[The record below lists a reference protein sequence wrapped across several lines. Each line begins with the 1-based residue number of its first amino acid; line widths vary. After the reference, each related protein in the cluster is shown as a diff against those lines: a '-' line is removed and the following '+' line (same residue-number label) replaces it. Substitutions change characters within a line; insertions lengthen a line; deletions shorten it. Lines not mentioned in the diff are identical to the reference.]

1 MSDFV
6 TRLVGRQTGAVTMV
20 QPRTPSMFAS
30 TMRRAEAAD
39 LPVVDSLS
47 PHDDA
52 ASTPAAPVRPGDQ
65 GKTLLTQPHQQEG
78 RSPVPGS
85 IATVHPMV
93 RPRQAEAAP
102 VTLAQHAPAI
112 VTQPGRETPPAPGA
126 ESVTLHAQMP
136 HEHRGV
142 RAEHIEGSVGA
153 AAVLSAAPV
162 VPPSLVDAHR
172 ATGRVS
178 AAAPPSLVSGTVTG
192 RRTESTTRPASTEPP
207 VEVTIGRIEV
217 TAVSAAPDTKQR
229 PGSRRP
235 AMSLEEYLTRRQ
247 GGRP

>member
-30 TMRRAEAAD
+30 AVRRVEATD
-39 LPVVDSLS
+39 VPVIDSLS

-52 ASTPAAPVRPGDQ
+52 ASTPAAPVRPGEQ

-78 RSPVPGS
+78 RSPIPS
-85 IATVHPMV
+85 LIATVQPMV
-93 RPRQAEAAP
+93 RPRGAESAP
-102 VTLAQHAPAI
+102 VTLAQHAPAV
-112 VTQPGRETPPAPGA
+112 VTQSGREMPPAPGA

-142 RAEHIEGSVGA
+142 SAEHIESSVGA
-153 AAVLSAAPV
+153 AAVLSAAPAV
-162 VPPSLVDAHR
+162 LPSLVDAHR

-178 AAAPPSLVSGTVTG
+178 AAAPPSLVSGSVLG
-192 RRTESTTRPASTEPP
+192 RKSEQHHAAPIETP

-217 TAVSAAPDTKQR
+217 TAVSTAPDTKQR
-229 PGSRRP
+229 AGSRRP